1 MSLATPAGARSM
13 LQGRGRVAPA
23 PSFASFTGCVGLVG
37 LLLALASTA
46 VAAAP
51 PADVR
56 LSARGIGPLVLGV
69 PLVEA
74 SRQTVPLDPAAA
86 MIGPGCDE
94 RDQITV
100 VLQVT
105 GQAMSVMAMANA
117 RGHIEEILATPA
129 GNAGVRLADAE
140 ACHAHGADFA
150 AGLAATLGPM
160 QAWSVQHKP
169 VSTEFTFVAA
179 GATPARGGVRVVSRW
194 FAGGRTCDLLLQF
207 GGRQPEP

>member
-100 VLQVT
+100 VLQVA

-129 GNAGVRLADAE
+129 GNAGIRLADAE
-140 ACHAHGADFA
+140 ACRAHGADFA

-169 VSTEFTFVAA
+169 VSTEFIFVAV
-179 GATPARGGVRVVSRW
+179 GETPGRGGARVVSRW

>member
-1 MSLATPAGARSM
+1 MSLPKATSVLQRRGPAA
-13 LQGRGRVAPA
+13 
-23 PSFASFTGCVGLVG
+23 SFASRVRLVG
-37 LLLALASTA
+37 LALALTGAE
-46 VAAAP
+46 VAAAAP
-51 PADVR
+51 VEVQV
-56 LSARGIGPLVLGV
+56 SARGIGPLVLGV
-69 PLVEA
+69 PLAEA

-94 RDQITV
+94 REQITV
-100 VLQVT
+100 VLQVA

-179 GATPARGGVRVVSRW
+179 GATPARGGARVVSRW

>member
-100 VLQVT
+100 VLQVA

-169 VSTEFTFVAA
+169 VSIEFTFFAA
-179 GATPARGGVRVVSRW
+179 GATPARGGARVVSRW

>member
-1 MSLATPAGARSM
+1 MSLGARSM

-69 PLVEA
+69 PL
-74 SRQTVPLDPAAA
+74 DPAAA

-100 VLQVT
+100 VLQVA

-169 VSTEFTFVAA
+169 VSTEFTFVPAGEAA
-179 GATPARGGVRVVSRW
+179 GRDGARVVARW